1 MTIEILNQESELQSF
16 PIKQSIFLNFDELPE
31 YSLLKDNIILF
42 KLQSESELIK
52 LSEPY
57 SYTLGYIKETFDIVD
72 MKYVIEPNDLK
83 YKVICTPVNALNLQA
98 KYCLFVSK
106 ELSDKFITIVKS
118 VSKSK
123 SNISVSPYNTSNSVS
138 KTYELII
145 TNTSQLINGK
155 NLLKFTINGSDPY
168 TLDIRDKSSFKY
180 EDIVINFED
189 TIYVSNEIFEIYV
202 ENRTTLVKDLQYV
215 FQTTSSSSIDPI
227 PLEQSSTSI
236 SNSDILNFY
245 QNLNNQARVESVKI
259 YPEYIDK
266 DMFFIKLPDGYKID
280 LDEDIIG
287 DIRIAFN
294 NYILE
299 SLKLYDSSLKYV
311 CTIYIDE
318 FENEVIFELTYSKDS
333 TQTDTV
339 IFNLDNLE

>member
-299 SLKLYDSSLKYV
+299 SLKLYDKSIKYILKIMVDDFDGEVVFKLEISSDIL
-311 CTIYIDE
+311 
-318 FENEVIFELTYSKDS
+318 
-333 TQTDTV
+333 QTDLLV
-339 IFNLDNLE
+339 IDTSMLI